1 MEPRQSDQRAC
12 ALTMTLFY
20 LIVRADG
27 RKKVFK
33 EEVKDPRHGDL
44 GYGDRN
50 ARVGKAMG

>member
-1 MEPRQSDQRAC
+1 MERRQSDQRAC